1 MNEARRIYVVGGS
14 NVDIIYHVP
23 RMPSEHEKLRT
34 AVPAIMGGGSSGN
47 TACWLAHLGHSVL
60 MITGIAD
67 DMFADFLL
75 GLFAEHRV
83 DVAFG
88 RRQPGA
94 RTGVA
99 AIFSCGTDKKMVIG
113 ALTAVIPVET
123 LEGVAF
129 QPGSHLHF
137 VHSSPTMAD
146 TICTIARSAAGCTVS
161 SELNGRWHP
170 ERAEHMQPVLL

>member
-34 AVPAIMGGGSSGN
+34 AASAIMGGGSSGN

-75 GLFAEHRV
+75 GSFAEHRV

-88 RRQPGA
+88 VVSLVLGPAWLRSFHAGRTRR
-94 RTGVA
+94 
-99 AIFSCGTDKKMVIG
+99 
-113 ALTAVIPVET
+113 
-123 LEGVAF
+123 
-129 QPGSHLHF
+129 
-137 VHSSPTMAD
+137 
-146 TICTIARSAAGCTVS
+146 
-161 SELNGRWHP
+161 W
-170 ERAEHMQPVLL
+170 